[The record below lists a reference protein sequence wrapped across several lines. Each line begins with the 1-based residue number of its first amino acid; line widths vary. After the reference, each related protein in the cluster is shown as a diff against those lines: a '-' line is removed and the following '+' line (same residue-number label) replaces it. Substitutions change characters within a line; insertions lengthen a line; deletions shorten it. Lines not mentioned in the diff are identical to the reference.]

1 MDSGVGGRAH
11 FLVTVGVLRMRGFSR
26 ITIRLAGGVAT
37 VLLASVA
44 VRSAPPEAAETIR
57 PLILAPRR
65 PAADHPRPVSNPT
78 GPTGPTEVVL
88 PEQDAPFGF
97 SGPSGVLPRE
107 SQQDNHF
114 VPIEDRWRLGM
125 PSWDRYGKDHPP
137 GDDYPGVPGRWWDPY
152 NQNVLKG
159 DFPLVGQDTFLVVT
173 AIAQLV
179 QELREVPTGTTPFES
194 TLHPF
199 SAEFFGNP
207 EQFFSSNSF
216 RLSVDL
222 FNGSAGY
229 KQPVWQVRAT
239 PVFNFNYLD
248 VNELAVISPDVRD
261 GTTRYRN
268 DWSLDEWFVE
278 AKLAD
283 LGPHYDFVSA
293 RGGSQFFVSDF
304 RGFVFSDINRA
315 VRIFG
320 SRFSNRDQFNL
331 LWFDQTEKETNSEL
345 NLFDDRHQNTVIA
358 NYYRQDFLVPGYT
371 GLVSFHYNNDQPGF
385 KFDRNRFLVRP
396 DPAGVFQPHRVETY
410 YLGLAGQGHFG
421 RLNISNAFYH
431 AWGRDSLNPIAGQQQ
446 DIQAQMAAVELSYD
460 RDWARFRVSWLWAS
474 GDTDPNDGDAE
485 GFDAIFDNPNFAG
498 GEFSYWQRQAIR
510 LFGVGLTQRKS
521 LVPNLRSS
529 KTQGQANF
537 VNPGLSLVNAGIDM
551 DLTPKLKLVTN
562 ANVLWFDTTRSLEV
576 FTFQDRIDR
585 DIGTDLSIGIEYR
598 PYLNDNIQLISGL
611 STFIPGDGFKD
622 LYNPLGG
629 TADTLFGHF
638 VEAILTY

>member
-1 MDSGVGGRAH
+1 MSSGVEFGTRL
-11 FLVTVGVLRMRGFSR
+11 FETVGVMRTRGVFW
-26 ITIRLAGGVAT
+26 TAMQLAVALAP

-44 VRSAPPEAAETIR
+44 VRSAPPETPQSVR
-57 PLILAPRR
+57 PPILAPRR
-65 PAADHPRPVSNPT
+65 PAVDRPQPILD
-78 GPTGPTEVVL
+78 PAELVL
-88 PEQDAPFGF
+88 PEWDAPFGF

-199 SAEFFGNP
+199 SEEFFGNP

-421 RLNISNAFYH
+421 RLNLSNAFYH
-431 AWGRDSLNPIAGQQQ
+431 AWGRDSLNPIAGREQN
-446 DIQAQMAAVELSYD
+446 IQAQMAAVELSYD

-537 VNPGLSLVNAGIDM
+537 VNPGLSLINAGIDM

-598 PYLNDNIQLISGL
+598 PYLNDNIQLVSGL

-629 TADTLFGHF
+629 TADTMFGHF
-638 VEAILTY
+638 LEAILTY

>member
-585 DIGTDLSIGIEYR
+585 NIGTDLSIGIEYR

>member
-1 MDSGVGGRAH
+1 MLSRGGTQFLVMVDVMRRRSVIGIAIRSSGV
-11 FLVTVGVLRMRGFSR
+11 
-26 ITIRLAGGVAT
+26 VAT
-37 VLLASVA
+37 VLLASGFVH
-44 VRSAPPEAAETIR
+44 SAPPSVAELIG
-57 PLILAPRR
+57 PEIQPPILAPRR
-65 PAADHPRPVSNPT
+65 PQLDRPQTVLDPADPAGLLV
-78 GPTGPTEVVL
+78 
-88 PEQDAPFGF
+88 PERDAPFGF

-107 SQQDNHF
+107 FQQDSHF

-125 PSWDRYGKDHPP
+125 PAWDRYAKGHPS
-137 GDDYPGVPGRWWDPY
+137 GDDYPGVLGRWWDPY

-159 DFPLVGQDTFLVVT
+159 DFPLVGQDLFLVVT
-173 AIAQLV
+173 GVAQLV
-179 QELREVPTGTTPFES
+179 QELREVPTATTPFES
-194 TLHPF
+194 TLGPF
-199 SAEFFGNP
+199 SDEFFGDP
-207 EQFFSSNSF
+207 EQFFSTNSF
-216 RLSVDL
+216 RLSIDL
-222 FNGSAGY
+222 FNGSGGF

-248 VNELAVISPDVRD
+248 VNELAVVGPDVRD
-261 GTTRYRN
+261 GTTRFRK

-278 AKLAD
+278 GKLSD

-304 RGFVFSDINRA
+304 RGFVFSDVNRA
-315 VRIFG
+315 VRLFG

-345 NLFDDRHQNTVIA
+345 NLFGDRHQNTVVA
-358 NYYRQDFLVPGYT
+358 NYYRQDLLVPGYT

-431 AWGRDSLNPIAGQQQ
+431 AWGRDGLNPIAGRKQE
-446 DIQAQMAAVELSYD
+446 IQAQMAAVELSYD
-460 RDWARFRVSWLWAS
+460 RDWARFRVSWFWSS
-474 GDTDPNDGDAE
+474 GDPDPNDGDAE

-498 GEFSYWQRQAIR
+498 GEFSYWQRQSIR
-510 LFGVGLTQRKS
+510 LFGVGLTQRQS
-521 LVPNLRSS
+521 LVPNLRSN
-529 KTQGQANF
+529 KAQGQANF

-551 DLTPKLKLVTN
+551 DLTPKLKLIAN
-562 ANVLWFDTTRSLEV
+562 ANFLWFDTTRSLEV

-585 DIGTDLSIGIEYR
+585 EIGTDLSLGIEYR
-598 PYLNDNIQLISGL
+598 PYLNDNVQLVSGL

-629 TADTLFGHF
+629 TAETLFGHF
-638 VEAILTY
+638 LELVLTY

>member
-1 MDSGVGGRAH
+1 
-11 FLVTVGVLRMRGFSR
+11 MRGISR

-44 VRSAPPEAAETIR
+44 VRSAPPEAAGTIH
-57 PLILAPRR
+57 PSILAPRR
-65 PAADHPRPVSNPT
+65 PAADHPRPVSN
-78 GPTGPTEVVL
+78 PTGPTEVVL

-199 SAEFFGNP
+199 SEEFFGNP

-248 VNELAVISPDVRD
+248 VNELAIISPDVRD

-474 GDTDPNDGDAE
+474 GDTDPNDGAAE

-598 PYLNDNIQLISGL
+598 PYLNDNIQLVSGL